1 MGPLM
6 DWRLGLVK
14 LYEEELE
21 SHEAENEDLKTYTS
35 CKARPIAS
43 KYAEDGEQ
51 VKPLLISRE
60 LQ

>member
-1 MGPLM
+1 M
-6 DWRLGLVK
+6 DLRLGLAN
-14 LYEEELE
+14 LYEERLE

-35 CKARPIAS
+35 CKARSIAS
-43 KYAEDGEQ
+43 KYAEDGER

>member
-6 DWRLGLVK
+6 DWRLVLVN
-14 LYEEELE
+14 LYEERLE

-35 CKARPIAS
+35 CKAHPITS
-43 KYAEDGEQ
+43 KCAEDGEQ